1 MYFGILLI
9 IVQDSLR
16 IVLECLRNRE
26 IMYLNVRNH
35 AFSKRWAKDARGRWP
50 VSTCVQTSDA
60 RPTITMVASKMKD
73 SSADGVRYSSK
84 VAVHDMTCSSSPC
97 CLPH

>member
-26 IMYLNVRNH
+26 IMYLNVMH
-35 AFSKRWAKDARGRWP
+35 SVSAGQKDARGRWP

-73 SSADGVRYSSK
+73 SSADGVRYSSAK
-84 VAVHDMTCSSSPC
+84 SLCMI
-97 CLPH
+97 